1 MYQKILEIFKNIIV
15 ISKFTK
21 TSKKKRSVF
30 LLGLIGNLLVLS
42 DILIILIFALFF
54 DQNIDTNNI
63 FISYFIDYKEA
74 LPLLVLFGFSLIYL
88 ERVAVTKLQFR
99 IEENLRVHLLDEV
112 FGEEMFRLPMHI
124 IM

>member
-1 MYQKILEIFKNIIV
+1 M
-15 ISKFTK
+15 
-21 TSKKKRSVF
+21 
-30 LLGLIGNLLVLS
+30 S
-42 DILIILIFALFF
+42 DILIILIFASFF

-74 LPLLVLFGFSLIYL
+74 LPLLVLFRFLLIYL

-112 FGEEMFRLPMHI
+112 FKRGNVSVADAYYYVNSLSAQVGSFYSTLSSLFGSLI
-124 IM
+124 QIVVFLCIWYFQIYK

>member
-21 TSKKKRSVF
+21 TLKKRSVF

-42 DILIILIFALFF
+42 DILIILIFLIF

-74 LPLLVLFGFSLIYL
+74 LPLLVLFRFLLIYL

-99 IEENLRVHLLDEV
+99 IEENLRVP
-112 FGEEMFRLPMHI
+112 FRRSV
-124 IM
+124 